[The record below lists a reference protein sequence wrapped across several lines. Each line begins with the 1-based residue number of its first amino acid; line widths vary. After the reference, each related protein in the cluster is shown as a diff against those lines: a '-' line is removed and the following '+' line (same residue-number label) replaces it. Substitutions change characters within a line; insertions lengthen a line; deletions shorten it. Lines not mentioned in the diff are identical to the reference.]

1 MDFQSLI
8 ENRKK
13 ILKPT
18 TTVVTNTSGE
28 KYEISDGVVRN
39 LGIKVTP
46 FVVDNKPNLK
56 IDLII
61 PGLFISS
68 QDPVYNLDILE
79 SHGIKN
85 ILSLGINPEVKFPDI
100 NYYYVDILD
109 LPEFDLFKVLN
120 ECIKIIHENISE
132 NILVHCNAGV
142 SRSPTI
148 VLGYLMAC
156 KKLSYTQA
164 YDFVKNIRYIRPND
178 GFVNKLKNIKPK
190 DLPQLN

>member
-8 ENRKK
+8 ESRKK

-18 TTVVTNTSGE
+18 TTIVTNTSGE
-28 KYEISDGVVRN
+28 KYEISDGIVRN
-39 LGIKVTP
+39 LGRKVPP
-46 FVVDNKPNLK
+46 FVIDNKPNLK

-61 PGLFISS
+61 PGLFLSS

-79 SHGIKN
+79 SHEIKN
-85 ILSLGINPEVKFPDI
+85 VLSLGINPEIKFLTI
-100 NYYYVDILD
+100 KYHYVDILD

-120 ECIKIIHENISE
+120 ECIKVIHENIKE

-148 VLGYLMAC
+148 VIGYLMAC
-156 KKLSYTQA
+156 KEMSYTQA

-178 GFVNKLKNIKPK
+178 GFVNKLKSIKLE